1 MSGTRIKKEKD
12 KKKIVI
18 LAVVIAAIVIA
29 GLFLWKSCGAEK
41 SPFAFDDLAKNGYLE
56 GRTPEDLQNLVNK
69 QVEEG
74 MFNISINSVIT
85 FKNGEAEGNMRIENI
100 EANRYYMV
108 VSLVLDDTGEKVYES
123 KGIKPGQFIEN
134 APLLKPLAKGNYPAT
149 AVFSAVDQDSLREIG
164 RAQAQITITVLN

>member
-85 FKNGEAEGNMRIENI
+85 FEDGNAEGNMRIENI
-100 EANRYYMV
+100 EANRYYMT
-108 VSLVLDDTGEKVYES
+108 VSLVLDETGETVYES

-134 APLLKPLAKGNYPAT
+134 APLDKPLAKGNYPAT